1 MSLSTMLKLTTGGDG
16 KYDSDLYKGMNPAT
30 AAAINAG
37 VAMGS
42 NIGGELIG
50 GGLSSGA
57 GNIMSG
63 LSSFAEMIPGPAG
76 AIGSA
81 GLNILKGVTNRV
93 IGSKINEEKVNEI
106 NANIN
111 NLRSFNANAGS
122 FDDFMATQ
130 SARPTVIS
138 FSKSDIGKDGLF
150 SNKAKNKFNKL
161 KAEQAAANQFVQS
174 SLSNN
179 LSNLQENQGQGLLAN
194 FAAFGGPLQS
204 YGADWSNGITIVNA
218 GNTHEKNPYEG
229 VMMGMDEQGIP
240 NLVEEGEVIYND
252 YVYSNRLKVPKSAID
267 RYKLKGKEG
276 MTFADAAKLVQK
288 ESEER
293 PNDPI
298 SKRTL
303 DDIMNKLMTEQET
316 IRQKREEAKQRREA
330 KKYAKGGK
338 LGRLFY
344 GDGPYSNFLMPSI
357 WDTSTYYKDP
367 NSKYTPEQRR
377 GMSTGL
383 LSTWNTNHYGVPMP
397 TPTNIPTP
405 IYNADGTT
413 SYTTTE
419 TLTNTT
425 ADQTYQTESRD
436 PNKVKV
442 NPLTYLRYWPTL
454 GAAYGVFSDAMGW
467 TNKPDYSNANAVL
480 ESMKGAKEVKPTFIG
495 DYLKYKPL
503 DRLFYSNQLQANA
516 AGTRRAIANL
526 SGGNRATAMANI
538 IGADYNAM
546 NSLGNLYRKAEEYNA
561 EADERS
567 AKFNQATNIFNAESA
582 LKAQIASRESDKL
595 RMDAAYKAAALRDAE
610 LDRASKGRSLNLTNL
625 FDSLGDIGREAFAMD
640 MIKNN
645 RGLLYDWMGRYKG
658 KILDD
663 ADGKRAQGGFL
674 TIKPKRRK

>member
-1 MSLSTMLKLTTGGDG
+1 MKIKITSIPNQF
-16 KYDSDLYKGMNPAT
+16 SD
-30 AAAINAG
+30 
-37 VAMGS
+37 
-42 NIGGELIG
+42 GGELGLGHTNGAVFSNGVTFINN
-50 GGLSSGA
+50 GGLHS
-57 GNIMSG
+57 
-63 LSSFAEMIPGPAG
+63 
-76 AIGSA
+76 
-81 GLNILKGVTNRV
+81 
-93 IGSKINEEKVNEI
+93 
-106 NANIN
+106 
-111 NLRSFNANAGS
+111 
-122 FDDFMATQ
+122 Q
-130 SARPTVIS
+130 
-138 FSKSDIGKDGLF
+138 
-150 SNKAKNKFNKL
+150 
-161 KAEQAAANQFVQS
+161 
-174 SLSNN
+174 
-179 LSNLQENQGQGLLAN
+179 
-194 FAAFGGPLQS
+194 
-204 YGADWSNGITIVNA
+204 
-218 GNTHEKNPYEG
+218 NPYEG

-267 RYKLKGKEG
+267 KYKLKGKEG

-316 IRQKREEAKQRREA
+316 IRQKREEAKQKREI

-357 WDTSTYYKDP
+357 WDTSTYYKD
-367 NSKYTPEQRR
+367 SKYTPEQRR

-383 LSTWNTNHYGVPMP
+383 QSTWNTNHYGIPMP

-405 IYNADGTT
+405 IYNADGST
-413 SYTTTE
+413 SYTTTG
-419 TLTNTT
+419 TLINTT
-425 ADQTYQTESRD
+425 ADPTDQTEPRD

-442 NPLTYLRYWPTL
+442 NPLTSLRYVPAL

-480 ESMKGAKEVKPTFIG
+480 EAARGAKEVKATPIG
-495 DYLKYKPL
+495 DYLAYRPL

-546 NSLGNLYRKAEEYNA
+546 NSLGDLYRKAEEYNA
-561 EADERS
+561 QERERV
-567 AKFNQATNIFNAESA
+567 AKFNQATNMFNAESL
-582 LKAQIASRESDKL
+582 LKAQTASRESDKL

-625 FDSLGDIGREAFAMD
+625 FDSLGDIGRELFAMD

-674 TIKPKRRK
+674 TIKPKRRR